1 MILSAPA
8 PVLWTVGGV
17 FLVLLAASLVVGHL
31 RRARPAADLGELA
44 ARIRS
49 WWVMAVV
56 FAAAILLSRTV
67 SIVFFAF
74 VSFLALKEYLSLIP
88 TRRADRTVLFFAYL
102 AIPVQ
107 FWWIG
112 IGWYGMFVIWVP
124 VYMLLFL
131 PLPMLA
137 IGETAGF
144 LRAIG
149 TLHWGLMTTVFS
161 IGHAAYLLV
170 LPTHPAAAAGGAGLL
185 LYLVILTEANDVA
198 QYLAGKSLGRTKI
211 IPRVSPNKTV
221 EGFAGGIVATVAL
234 AMALAP
240 VLTPLGPEHAAI
252 AGLIIALAGF
262 AGDLTVSAVK
272 RDLGI
277 KDTGSMLPGHG
288 GVLDR
293 LDSLTYTAPLFFHFI
308 YYTYY

>member
-8 PVLWTVGGV
+8 PVLWAVGGV
-17 FLVLLAASLVVGHL
+17 FLVLAAASLAVGLL
-31 RRARPAADLGELA
+31 RRTRSAADLGELA
-44 ARIRS
+44 ARTRS

-144 LRAIG
+144 LTR
-149 TLHWGLMTTVFS
+149 HR
-161 IGHAAYLLV
+161 
-170 LPTHPAAAAGGAGLL
+170 HP
-185 LYLVILTEANDVA
+185 
-198 QYLAGKSLGRTKI
+198 
-211 IPRVSPNKTV
+211 
-221 EGFAGGIVATVAL
+221 
-234 AMALAP
+234 
-240 VLTPLGPEHAAI
+240 PLGADDDGVFDRPCGLSPGAADPSGRGGGWCGASALSRHPDRGERRRPVSRRQVVRPDQDHS
-252 AGLIIALAGF
+252 AGVAEQDRRGVRSAALSRPSRWRWRWRRCSPRS
-262 AGDLTVSAVK
+262 T
-272 RDLGI
+272 R
-277 KDTGSMLPGHG
+277 
-288 GVLDR
+288 R
-293 LDSLTYTAPLFFHFI
+293 AP
-308 YYTYY
+308 